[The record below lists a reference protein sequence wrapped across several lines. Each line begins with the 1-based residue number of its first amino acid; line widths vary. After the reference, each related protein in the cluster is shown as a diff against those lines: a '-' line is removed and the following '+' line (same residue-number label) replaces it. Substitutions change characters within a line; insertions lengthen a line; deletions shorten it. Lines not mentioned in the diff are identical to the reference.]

1 RSSATS
7 VSRRMSGSVSLV
19 YWPLLLVA
27 AYLLGSIPFAQV
39 LARINGVD
47 LREVGT
53 GNIGA
58 GNLTKTVG
66 KGWGLAAGLLDGF
79 KGLIPVLIAKEMG
92 LGPGA
97 AGLAGLAAVIGHN
110 WSIFIRGRSGRGLAT
125 SVGVIMGLDP
135 VLLVWTTGWAVAG
148 WKIGGGVGGFLG
160 WGLLPFVAIAMG
172 RPPTEYLFLLL
183 LSGVLMGRRIQGNPD
198 SERGVR
204 PSLRRAVFDSDPGD
218 HDFPH
223 TVDEPLTP

>member
-1 RSSATS
+1 
-7 VSRRMSGSVSLV
+7 MSGSVSLV

-58 GNLTKTVG
+58 GNLTKNVG
-66 KGWGLAAGLLDGF
+66 KAWGLTAGLLDGF

-125 SVGVIMGLDP
+125 SVGVILGLDP

-160 WGLLPFVAIAMG
+160 WGLLPLVAMAMG

-183 LSGVLMGRRIQGNPD
+183 LSTVLMGRRIQGNPD